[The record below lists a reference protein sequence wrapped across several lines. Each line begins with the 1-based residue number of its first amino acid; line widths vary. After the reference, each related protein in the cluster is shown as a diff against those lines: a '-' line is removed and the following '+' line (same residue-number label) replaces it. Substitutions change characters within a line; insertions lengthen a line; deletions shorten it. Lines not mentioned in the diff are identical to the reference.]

1 MALHLELGRKGEA
14 LAKTHLESA
23 GYEILDENW
32 TYGRNEVD
40 LIAYKDKV
48 IIFVEVKARTGNG
61 FGEPEDFVDA
71 RKQRLLVEAADEY
84 IYLMEHEGEVRFDII
99 AILFDKKA
107 NYTLKH
113 IEDAFWPQGNN
124 NYE

>member
-1 MALHLELGRKGEA
+1 MAQHLELGRKGEQ
-14 LAKTHLESA
+14 LAKTLLLDA

-32 TYGRNEVD
+32 THGKAEID
-40 LIAYKDKV
+40 LIAYKNKV
-48 IIFVEVKARTGNG
+48 IIFAEVKTRSSNS

-71 RKQRLLVEAADEY
+71 RKQKLLIEAADEY

-99 AILFDKKA
+99 SILFDKTD

-113 IEDAFWPQGNN
+113 IEDAFWPHAT
-124 NYE
+124 

>member
-1 MALHLELGRKGEA
+1 MATHLDLGRKGEA
-14 LAKTHLESA
+14 LAKTHLENS

-32 TYGRNEVD
+32 THGRNEVD

-99 AILFDKKA
+99 SILFDKQA
-107 NYTLKH
+107 SYTLKH
-113 IEDAFWPQGNN
+113 IEDAFWPNAT
-124 NYE
+124 